1 MVKYL
6 NTTNINFEQDFNDLL
21 LQNRCV
27 QNDVSGVVKDILQ
40 NVKNHGDQALF
51 DYTKKF
57 DKFLIDNYTIRVRK
71 QEIEDALSNC
81 NEDTLKA
88 LKLSAKRIT
97 DFHIRHIP
105 ENDQITDDIGGKAA
119 YPSSV
124 LMNSIPAK
132 VAGVERIVM
141 VVPSPN
147 GYLNPLVLVAAHISG
162 ISEIYKIGGAQA
174 IAALAYGTETVKSVD
189 VIAGPGNAY
198 VAAAKKEVFGTVGID
213 MIAGPSEILVLADNK
228 NDPSWVAIDLLSQ
241 AEHDE
246 MSQSILITDSEAYAD
261 KVVDE
266 IEKHLKTMPRADI
279 ARVSWQNQGCIIIV
293 SDLND
298 APVLINQIAPEHL
311 ELAIEDPKRVLT
323 KIRNAGSIFIGR
335 YTPEAIGDYIA
346 GPNHVLPTSGNA
358 RFSSGLSALNFMKR
372 TTLIQCDAKSLAKI
386 GPSAMILA
394 GEEGLDAHKESIAIR
409 LEKKIT

>member
-1 MVKYL
+1 
-6 NTTNINFEQDFNDLL
+6 
-21 LQNRCV
+21 
-27 QNDVSGVVKDILQ
+27 
-40 NVKNHGDQALF
+40 
-51 DYTKKF
+51 
-57 DKFLIDNYTIRVRK
+57 
-71 QEIEDALSNC
+71 
-81 NEDTLKA
+81 
-88 LKLSAKRIT
+88 
-97 DFHIRHIP
+97 
-105 ENDQITDDIGGKAA
+105 
-119 YPSSV
+119 
-124 LMNSIPAK
+124 
-132 VAGVERIVM
+132 
-141 VVPSPN
+141 
-147 GYLNPLVLVAAHISG
+147 
-162 ISEIYKIGGAQA
+162 
-174 IAALAYGTETVKSVD
+174 
-189 VIAGPGNAY
+189 
-198 VAAAKKEVFGTVGID
+198 
-213 MIAGPSEILVLADNK
+213 MIAGPSEILVLAENK

-311 ELAIEDPKRVLT
+311 ELAIEDPKRVLN

-386 GPSAMILA
+386 GPFAMILA
-394 GEEGLDAHKESIAIR
+394 DEEGLDAHKESISIR